1 MKFCHCDGME
11 TDQKNLQDLSTK
23 NISFDHETECLTM
36 KLEQVLK
43 MKIVDNF
50 VHCGMPYIL
59 SPGLGTRQV
68 QNRNEAEPA
77 QPQTMDLFF

>member
-36 KLEQVLK
+36 KLEQVLT
-43 MKIVDNF
+43 MK
-50 VHCGMPYIL
+50 L
-59 SPGLGTRQV
+59 SV
-68 QNRNEAEPA
+68 
-77 QPQTMDLFF
+77 